1 MWKVLSMLSTLIFCG
16 IQCPRNG
23 CFLWRVQCDTHVW
36 LNQNASRKDAF
47 HDRWSQCIIF
57 FTGKCPQNRCLLW
70 QWFSMCHCKMPPTWT
85 SLMTQVVN
93 VKPCKTLFWLGQSPP
108 ILAAFRTDVLNVTLC
123 VVKRNAPETDAFYDK
138 CSQCEALLCCTEC
151 FQILEQTFFTV
162 KDILADNIRMRSDC
176 LFC

>member
-1 MWKVLSMLSTLIFCG
+1 
-16 IQCPRNG
+16 
-23 CFLWRVQCDTHVW
+23 
-36 LNQNASRKDAF
+36 
-47 HDRWSQCIIF
+47 
-57 FTGKCPQNRCLLW
+57 
-70 QWFSMCHCKMPPTWT
+70 
-85 SLMTQVVN
+85 MTQVVN

-162 KDILADNIRMRSDC
+162 KDILADNIRMRSER